1 MNNLKEHDTVR
12 LIEGVINGE
21 DVYPAGT
28 LGAVISTYDEGKLV
42 LIEIVEMTDAP
53 IIFVSALQVELVVA
67 S

>member
-12 LIEGVINGE
+12 LIEGVIDGE

-28 LGAVISTYDEGKLV
+28 QGAVISTYDEGKLV
-42 LIEIVEMTDAP
+42 LIEIVEMIDAP
-53 IIFVSALQVELVVA
+53 IIFVSALQVELVVE